1 MGSLLLAALMAR
13 TSLFHFVLCI
23 IVSTWLVGKGKSEK
37 EYKGTYVGLADNGGN
52 QLRNIRSTEDTK
64 KQTKTEGSKKKKR
77 TKNVFKNKKAK
88 RTQKAKGKKDNGKT
102 KKNINKTKLTKQLNR
117 SRKHKRKGNERKIKT
132 KKTKSKS
139 KKGKQRTNKKTKT
152 RQTTVSCPSSS
163 VSAKCLENAMLSL
176 AYEKNQVT
184 NYIKQAK
191 RLDNHQNISSN
202 KLTKKDEF
210 GSAAK
215 HMLWAIGGNLSDPK
229 CGEDTNETKRLQIQ
243 KRDLK
248 SSVANYNKLLNCSET
263 IKEACDLKL
272 QNHTYNHEAQS
283 ENKTLC
289 RKFKNDFIKVSKE
302 CQSVKDQGNATLQ
315 CECWG
320 KAAQD
325 VTGIKKLKCETKD
338 NQKFVTKHKNDCIK
352 AFGNCKKMEDE
363 AVDLIHKCMHD
374 HSNKFINQT
383 AEGLHAAAE
392 KAGRGAFQE
401 RLAQLDISF

>member
-1 MGSLLLAALMAR
+1 MGSLLSAVSMAG
-13 TSLFHFVLCI
+13 TSLLRIVLCI
-23 IVSTWLVGKGKSEK
+23 TILAWHSSEGKS
-37 EYKGTYVGLADNGGN
+37 KGEETEAHEAAHQEVSNDEN
-52 QLRNIRSTEDTK
+52 QNPLRNIRSTERK
-64 KQTKTEGSKKKKR
+64 KSKSSKQKHKTR
-77 TKNVFKNKKAK
+77 
-88 RTQKAKGKKDNGKT
+88 GKVGNTRREKIK
-102 KKNINKTKLTKQLNR
+102 NKTKMRKQN
-117 SRKHKRKGNERKIKT
+117 KKIN
-132 KKTKSKS
+132 SKS
-139 KKGKQRTNKKTKT
+139 KKTNIKSKNRTTEKRKTK
-152 RQTTVSCPSSS
+152 QTTVSCPT
-163 VSAKCLENAMLSL
+163 SAVTSKCLENAMFSL

-202 KLTKKDEF
+202 KLTKSDEF
-210 GSAAK
+210 KSAAK

-229 CGEDTNETKRLQIQ
+229 CGEDTNETQRLQIQ

-248 SSVANYNKLLNCSET
+248 SSVANYNKLLNCSEA

-302 CQSVKDQGNATLQ
+302 CQSAKDQGNATLQ

-320 KAAQD
+320 KAARD
-325 VTGIKKLKCETKD
+325 VTEIKKLKCETKD

-401 RLAQLDISF
+401 RLAQLDI